1 MSALLAL
8 IGPKIIGI
16 MALVLAA
23 LGLAFQQRLAGA
35 KAERNRQKAK
45 EADSLEKHF
54 QDIADAAGARPSG
67 SVSDDPYNRD
77 R

>member
-35 KAERNRQKAK
+35 KAERNKQKAK
-45 EADSLEKHF
+45 EADSYAKHL
-54 QDIADAAGARPSG
+54 QDIADAAVAKPSG